1 MCTLIIGRDVV
12 GPGTVVLGANRDENP
27 HRPSDPPGVLRE
39 QPRVIGGRDR
49 LAGGTWLAIRER
61 EAVVALLNRRD
72 PEPPPVPGDRR
83 SRGLL
88 TLEAAA
94 AAGPALSTAVLEH
107 AQRSILEFSYSPF
120 TLVFAGREDCWALVL
135 DGDGP
140 RRLEI
145 GAGWHVLTHRELDD
159 ADEPRTRWL
168 LAALSA
174 FRPAG
179 MEAAERRLVELLSEH
194 GEAGT
199 PAVCLHRGPMV
210 TVSSTLVGLDRGGLR
225 YRHAEGRP
233 CEHEYMDR
241 SALLGDPVKRPA

>member
-1 MCTLIIGRDVV
+1 MCTLIVGRDVV

-27 HRPSDPPGVLRE
+27 RRPSDPPGVLRE
-39 QPRVIGGRDR
+39 RPRVIGGRDR

-61 EAVVALLNRRD
+61 HAVVALLNRRD
-72 PEPPPVPGDRR
+72 PEPPPEPGERR

-94 AAGPALSTAVLEH
+94 AAGPVLSPAVLEY
-107 AQRSILEFSYSPF
+107 AQRSIREAVYAPF

-135 DGDGP
+135 DGNGP
-140 RRLEI
+140 RRLDI

-159 ADEPRTRWL
+159 PDEPRTRWL
-168 LAALSA
+168 LSALSA
-174 FRPAG
+174 FRPTG
-179 MEAAERRLVELLSEH
+179 TEAAERRVAELLREH

-210 TVSSTLVGLDRGGLR
+210 TVSSTLVVLDRDGLR

-233 CEHEYMDR
+233 CEHEHADQ
-241 SALLGDPVKRPA
+241 SALLDDPVKRPA